1 MNEYCVTFLSGG
13 DAPAEVYHCH
23 VVAPSDLF
31 AVEGA
36 MRGAAEH
43 NVSLVQARTASVR
56 MLLELPADVMQA
68 LEDIRVAQYGA
79 MSAPAMPPSPHM
91 H

>member
-13 DAPAEVYHCH
+13 DAPAEVFHCH

-36 MRGAAEH
+36 MRGAAEQ
-43 NVSLVQARTASVR
+43 NISLVQARSVGVR

-68 LEDIRVAQYGA
+68 LEAIRVAQYGA
-79 MSAPAMPPSPHM
+79 TPAPTVSTSH
-91 H
+91 HVH